1 MAHNPCMMAKSMKT
15 LELHYPTMQ
24 FLTNA
29 HTTVSRKVVQQNRA
43 QQNQKVLWVVGVPG
57 L

>member
-1 MAHNPCMMAKSMKT
+1 MHDAKPMKT
-15 LELHYPTMQ
+15 LELHYPMMQ